1 MVASFLQSELAEEL
15 KNILADLRLKSP
27 QGEKSSINIFEQFL
41 PVPQPQEQKK
51 TEVSS
56 ELLENGLVEEQTDP
70 DPFPYIIVRI
80 SDGEIKDENSAQTVS
95 VILLIG
101 TYEPDFDKQG
111 YKDIMNII
119 TKIYERF
126 AKMPVLNGKYTI
138 QYPILWAIQDEE
150 SYPYYY
156 GGMSLLFET
165 AAVRREHPYA

>member
-15 KNILADLRLKSP
+15 KNILVNFRLKSP
-27 QGEKSSINIFEQFL
+27 QGEKSSIYIFEQFL
-41 PVPQPQEQKK
+41 PVPQPKQQDETKI
-51 TEVSS
+51 SS
-56 ELLENGLVEEQTDP
+56 ELLENGLVEEQTAL
-70 DPFPYIIVRI
+70 DPFPHIIVRI
-80 SDGEIKDENSAQTVS
+80 TDGEIKDENSAQIVS
-95 VILLIG
+95 VMLLIG
-101 TYEPDFDKQG
+101 VYEPDFDKQG
-111 YKDIMNII
+111 HKDILNII

>member
-1 MVASFLQSELAEEL
+1 MLFRS
-15 KNILADLRLKSP
+15 
-27 QGEKSSINIFEQFL
+27 
-41 PVPQPQEQKK
+41 
-51 TEVSS
+51 
-56 ELLENGLVEEQTDP
+56 
-70 DPFPYIIVRI
+70 
-80 SDGEIKDENSAQTVS
+80 
-95 VILLIG
+95 
-101 TYEPDFDKQG
+101 
-111 YKDIMNII
+111 II